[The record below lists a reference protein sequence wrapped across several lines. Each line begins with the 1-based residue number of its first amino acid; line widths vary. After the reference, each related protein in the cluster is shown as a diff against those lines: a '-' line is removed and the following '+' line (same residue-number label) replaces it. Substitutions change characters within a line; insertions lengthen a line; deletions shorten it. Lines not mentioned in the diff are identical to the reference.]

1 MAVTLTAEQI
11 AALDKMNEASRRAGG
26 VGTIL
31 NKLATAD
38 AGGGEEESLA
48 ETVATLQQTVTQL
61 QSQLGTLQ
69 STVDGMS
76 GYDARITAAQSK
88 ADEADEA
95 VTTLQGTV
103 DGMSDYGTRLT
114 AVESKASTNEGN
126 ITTLQGNYNTLEGR
140 VAKLESP
147 PAG

>member
-31 NKLATAD
+31 NELATG
-38 AGGGEEESLA
+38 AGDDDEGSLA
-48 ETVATLQQTVTQL
+48 GTVATLQQTVTQL

-69 STVDGMS
+69 STVEGMS
-76 GYDARITAAQSK
+76 GYDARITAAQTK

-103 DGMSDYGTRLT
+103 DSMSDYGTRLT

-126 ITTLQGNYNTLEGR
+126 ITTLQGNYSTLEGR
-140 VAKLESP
+140 VAALESP
-147 PAG
+147 TAG